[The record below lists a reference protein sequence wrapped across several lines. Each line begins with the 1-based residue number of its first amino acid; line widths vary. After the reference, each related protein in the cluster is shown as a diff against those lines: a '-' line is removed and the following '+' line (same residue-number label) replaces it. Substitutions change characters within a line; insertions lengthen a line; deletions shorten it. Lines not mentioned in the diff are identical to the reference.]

1 MNEIEYKEFIEN
13 WKKEN
18 KELIESGKCKKVF
31 TECLP
36 REYRFGANTNKLKIN
51 WGKID
56 NNTIHFICEDIEDD
70 LIIVKH
76 FKDKKVLL
84 LYKGNSKI
92 INRYSL
98 CSCDILRFIGK
109 EKINFKF
116 NINDIVNTKK
126 SYLKII
132 DRKVEK
138 ELNKNGHLISIK
150 WYKYHCNKCGNEDW
164 IREGNLLKNV
174 SCNVCTG
181 SKIKFGFNTIYDTD
195 KDMNWKYKYGIS
207 ESDAKKF
214 SEYSNN
220 KISVTCPNC
229 GLNRTVSIA
238 NLYRN
243 KSLNCVCKDGFTYPE
258 KFMLNFL
265 NLVINDNFIYQ
276 YSKVNS
282 NWCGSKMYDFY
293 FKLNGEEYIIETHGE
308 QHYVNSFKQKGSK
321 TLEEEQKND
330 KYKKELAIQN
340 GIKAENYI
348 VIDCR
353 KSDMGFIKENIINSK
368 LSEIFDLS
376 NIDWNEIGKRCE
388 KNIVKIISEFKNNN
402 PCMTSKE
409 IGKIFK
415 ISSCTVKKY
424 VNRGYDYGWCD
435 YDFSTNKYLI
445 CNENGEVFKSPLECS
460 KESLKIFG
468 IELQKNSISRCAR
481 KERSNYKGFTFDYIS
496 RREYDYKKMRKN
508 I

>member
-1 MNEIEYKEFIEN
+1 MNQKEYEEYIEKWKE
-13 WKKEN
+13 EN
-18 KELIESGKCKKVF
+18 KELIESGKCRKVF
-31 TECLP
+31 TEILP
-36 REYRFGANTNKLKIN
+36 REYGLGANTNKLTIN

-92 INRYSL
+92 INRDSL
-98 CSCDILRFIGK
+98 CGCHILKIIGK

-243 KSLNCVCKDGFTYPE
+243 KSLNCICKDGFTYPE

-308 QHYVNSFKQKGSK
+308 QHYTNSFKQKDSR
-321 TLEEEQKND
+321 TLEQEQQND
-330 KYKKELAIQN
+330 KYKRDLAIKN
-340 GIKAENYI
+340 GIKPENYI

-353 KSDMGFIKENIINSK
+353 KSEMEWIKNNILRSRLNE
-368 LSEIFDLS
+368 LFDLN
-376 NIDWNEIGKRCE
+376 NIDWIKIYKLCE
-388 KNIVKIISEFKNNN
+388 KNIVKEACKIKNKN
-402 PCMTSKE
+402 PDMSTKE
-409 IGKIFK
+409 IADILKINRT
-415 ISSCTVKKY
+415 TVKKY
-424 VNRGYDYGWCD
+424 INRGYLYGWTD
-435 YDFSTNKYLI
+435 YDFTINKYI
-445 CNENGEVFKSPLECS
+445 KCNENGKVFKSPRECS
-460 KESLKIFG
+460 EKSLEEFG
-468 IELQKNSISRCAR
+468 VELQKNSIARCAR
-481 KERSNYKGFTFDYIS
+481 KERSNYKGFTFEYIS
-496 RREYDYKKMRKN
+496 RREYERT
-508 I
+508 IC